1 MKIFV
6 YDSGKGILSFIKLI
20 LKSNKNNDYY
30 FFMDKDFFPLG
41 EKDSVTIKE
50 RLNYIIEQCNKD
62 FFDLLIICCNTASS
76 ELDSSLKNKCKCPIF
91 DVLSYSLSF
100 INNGLLLCSHRLY
113 TNLKDKYNS
122 LIDCQSLINNIE
134 KYNIFA
140 CIKWMKENISL
151 LKEKNLILGCTH
163 LTLIS
168 HLFKKNKIIDPL
180 IYLVDDLPNSK
191 ELTYSGNKYA
201 MNEIS
206 KFIHK

>member
-113 TNLKDKYNS
+113 TNLKD
-122 LIDCQSLINNIE
+122 
-134 KYNIFA
+134 
-140 CIKWMKENISL
+140 L
-151 LKEKNLILGCTH
+151 L
-163 LTLIS
+163 S
-168 HLFKKNKIIDPL
+168 D
-180 IYLVDDLPNSK
+180 LVDVLN
-191 ELTYSGNKYA
+191 
-201 MNEIS
+201 
-206 KFIHK
+206 IHQSHHVML

>member
-6 YDSGKGILSFIKLI
+6 YDSGKGILSFIKLF

-41 EKDSVTIKE
+41 EKNSKVIKE
-50 RLNYIIEQCNKD
+50 RLNYIIDYCNKN

-100 INNGLLLCSHRLY
+100 LNNGYLLCSSRLY
-113 TNLKDKYNS
+113 SNLKNKYNL
-122 LIDCQSLINNIE
+122 LIECQTLINNIE
-134 KYNIFA
+134 KNNIKE
-140 CIKWMKENISL
+140 CIKWIKENDSL
-151 LKEKNLILGCTH
+151 LNKNNLVLGCTH

-168 HLFKKNKIIDPL
+168 YLFRNKKIIDPL
-180 IYLVDDLPNSK
+180 VYLVDDLPNSK
-191 ELTYSGNKYA
+191 ELTLSGNKYA